1 MVDYTNL
8 LLEYIDE
15 KCAEMLGVS
24 IEEYTRKLDRLIEL
38 SEFRSEVVVLHLLA
52 EEVRID
58 QLKNIFNL
66 L

>member
-15 KCAEMLGVS
+15 KCAEMLGIS

>member
-8 LLEYIDE
+8 LLDYIDE
-15 KCAEMLGVS
+15 KCAEMLGIS